1 MASRFCVAVSSAST
15 GSNAWGEV
23 WPELPDKR
31 QVLIRVS
38 LSGTPTCFDLV
49 QSQRQCLLQLR
60 CSRLAY
66 CQVKPLKI
74 AVPMP
79 TGSRRPHF
87 WVLGFCKTKHRKDH
101 YVRALGD
108 HYAGKGRCVRNGPSW
123 TGRRSV
129 EWGPY
134 YEPRNQSGSVT
145 FEGPHGERLK
155 LESRVPS
162 AMA

>member
-1 MASRFCVAVSSAST
+1 MFAAAQVFTFGALPGQAAQNGCPEAHWVQT
-15 GSNAWGEV
+15 GA
-23 WPELPDKR
+23 
-31 QVLIRVS
+31 
-38 LSGTPTCFDLV
+38 
-49 QSQRQCLLQLR
+49 LLG
-60 CSRLAY
+60 A
-66 CQVKPLKI
+66 
-74 AVPMP
+74 
-79 TGSRRPHF
+79 
-87 WVLGFCKTKHRKDH
+87 GFCTTKHRKHH

-108 HYAGKGRCVRNGPSW
+108 HYAGKGRCVRNGPWW